1 MLKDYR
7 TLIGEGAIT
16 IASLEYGLFV
26 ILNGKTLIRSWKSAN
41 GQRTMMDIS
50 FCLSLF
56 SLNMKNKMKDYMAI
70 KNSK

>member
-7 TLIGEGAIT
+7 TLVGEGAIT

-26 ILNGKTLIRSWKSAN
+26 ILNGKTLIYSCKPAN

-56 SLNMKNKMKDYMAI
+56 SLNMKNKMKD
-70 KNSK
+70 